1 MSADG
6 VQELQLGHR
15 LEFYDQTGKSLHK
28 FQNWYV
34 HEEADNYTFLPF
46 GFSGAIFTS
55 DGENITAAI
64 VLPID
69 GMARSWAQ
77 EAIRDQ
83 WIASIEVSLFND
95 DKTQEPQ
102 KLHSYVGQVSSS
114 SWDETS
120 IQLELS
126 TVLDAVRN
134 DVPRRSLHQKLVGRL
149 PTTGNIALS

>member
-1 MSADG
+1 MS
-6 VQELQLGHR
+6 ETIRLGHR
-15 LEFYDQTGKSLHK
+15 LELHDQTGKTIHK

-34 HEEADNYTFLPF
+34 QNGPAGYTFLPF
-46 GFSGAIFTS
+46 GFSGAVFTN
-55 DGENITAAI
+55 DGENITAVI
-64 VLPID
+64 FLPID
-69 GMARSWAQ
+69 GMSRAYAQ
-77 EAIRDQ
+77 QATTEQ
-83 WIASIEVSLFND
+83 WIANIEVSMFSED
-95 DKTQEPQ
+95 SSEEPQ

>member
-1 MSADG
+1 MTEG
-6 VQELQLGHR
+6 ILETRLGHR
-15 LEFYDQTGKSLHK
+15 VEFHDQTGKSLHK
-28 FQNWYV
+28 FQNWYI
-34 HEEADNYTFLPF
+34 HEDSDGYTFLPF
-46 GFSGAIFTS
+46 GFSGAVFSS

-69 GMARSWAQ
+69 GMSRAYAQ
-77 EAIRDQ
+77 QAISEQ
-83 WIASIEVSLFND
+83 WIANIEVSMFTG
-95 DKTQEPQ
+95 DKTETPQ

-134 DVPRRSLHQKLVGRL
+134 DVPRRTLHAKLVGRL